1 MGGGGVVR
9 ENERDEYCHSHAEKL
24 NELRS
29 DVKGIATYIPKIEA
43 VLERSLA
50 MQESLKSATET
61 NKEIFTILR
70 HLTEDL
76 SRIKSDEIAG
86 LKIKAQE
93 MNGRLKALEESRRGV
108 LQIVSPVWT
117 AVIIGSLGAI
127 LALVVTHGIGGIK

>member
-1 MGGGGVVR
+1 MG

-29 DVKGIATYIPKIEA
+29 DVKGIAIYIPKIEA

-50 MQESLKSATET
+50 MQESLKLSAET

-70 HLTEDL
+70 QLTEDL
-76 SRIKSDEIAG
+76 SRIKSEEISG
-86 LKIKAQE
+86 IKIKMQE
-93 MNGRLKALEESRRGV
+93 MDGRLKVLEESRRGV

-117 AVIIGSLGAI
+117 AVIVAGLGAI
-127 LALVVTHGIGGIK
+127 LALVVTHGIGGVK